1 MSLHGVARYA
11 LKTHAP
17 TCVSRIHKT
26 HACMCVR
33 VYACVSRS
41 KRPKRRREERAKWT
55 VGNEFGT
62 FMVCQPSLPS
72 PPPPPS
78 LSLSFSVASRGVC
91 GCREQLVVEK
101 HPRSLATPLAPRAPA
116 SLFRFLFSSSS
127 ADPPTI
133 RLQPPC
139 SKRSFDFYER
149 INAPGHALFLCV
161 SWIVSRTTPA
171 PTLCCF
177 SIRAN
182 RSPTREKN
190 GRERERERRVRE
202 KKERL
207 NGFHPRHELAK
218 ARVRRDEKWENRG
231 EKKGDTFTSDSVP
244 SRVFFRRRRFKRRY
258 PFTNP
263 CSLYCPSPVYSP
275 APVSAF
281 FG

>member
-26 HACMCVR
+26 HACMR
-33 VYACVSRS
+33 VCACVSRS

-171 PTLCCF
+171 PALCCF

-244 SRVFFRRRRFKRRY
+244 SRVFFRRRRFKRHY